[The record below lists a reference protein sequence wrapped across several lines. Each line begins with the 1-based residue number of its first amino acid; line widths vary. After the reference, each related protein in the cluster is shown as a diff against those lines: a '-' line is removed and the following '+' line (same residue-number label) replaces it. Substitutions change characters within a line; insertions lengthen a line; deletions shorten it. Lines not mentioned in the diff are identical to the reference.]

1 MTGLTMVSEMIDLRS
16 FSNLWFWIM
25 LAAAWLAASR
35 RIIGVPF
42 DMITRAQRDRGKAL
56 DDLIAVTKAN
66 VNRILYL
73 ADMAGIAMIAAM
85 CFLLT
90 FLVGIGFFYHVE
102 FAQAVFFVL
111 LPMLAV
117 WWMGVRT
124 ARRIRIGN
132 WEGEEG
138 EAALFLLLKR
148 HRLRI
153 HILGATA
160 IVATGV
166 WGTHWNMSQSVL
178 FN

>member
-1 MTGLTMVSEMIDLRS
+1 MVSEMIDFRS
-16 FSNLWFWIM
+16 FSNLWFWIV
-25 LAAAWLAASR
+25 LAVTWSAASR
-35 RIIGVPF
+35 RIIGVPS

-66 VNRILYL
+66 VNRILYV
-73 ADMAGIAMIAAM
+73 ADMAGLAMIAAM

-90 FLVGIGFFYHVE
+90 VLMGIGFFYRVE

-111 LPMLAV
+111 LPMSAV

-124 ARRIRIGN
+124 ARRIQTGN

-138 EAALFLLLKR
+138 EAALFRLLKR
-148 HRLRI
+148 HRTRI

-160 IVATGV
+160 IIVTGA
-166 WGTHWNMSQSVL
+166 WGTHWNMNQSVL